1 MHRGKT
7 FPSSRIILLLDSWLD
22 YLVATTTF
30 CFIYCSSAKS
40 FVVSWVLPV
49 IYTFFLWEF
58 IKLHIWYCC
67 FLSNSIFQKGID
79 ENWEAALEHNPEAFG
94 RVVCFTLSH
103 SSCFT
108 IFAEEKSI
116 LLLYVLCFV
125 VLINEAVFVSYQVML
140 YVDMEV
146 NGVPLKVLKL
156 SHVFVPV

>member
-7 FPSSRIILLLDSWLD
+7 FPSSCIILLLDSWLD

-79 ENWEAALEHNPEAFG
+79 ENWEAALEHNPEAFA
-94 RVVCFTLSH
+94 RVVCFTLS
-103 SSCFT
+103 SFLLFI
-108 IFAEEKSI
+108 IFCWRRVFSYSMFYA
-116 LLLYVLCFV
+116 LLYSLMKQYLF
-125 VLINEAVFVSYQVML
+125 
-140 YVDMEV
+140 
-146 NGVPLKVLKL
+146 
-156 SHVFVPV
+156 HTR

>member
-1 MHRGKT
+1 MHRGKA
-7 FPSSRIILLLDSWLD
+7 FPSLRIILLLDSW
-22 YLVATTTF
+22 VATTALLLKWCQKLF
-30 CFIYCSSAKS
+30 F
-40 FVVSWVLPV
+40 FVSWVLPV

-58 IKLHIWYCC
+58 VKLHILYCC

-146 NGVPLKVLKL
+146 NGVPLKVWKL
-156 SHVFVPV
+156 SHISVPV